1 MVHVHRDRPP
11 AGDPVGY
18 IRLLGRIFFQVVA
31 GVVVVVLHL
40 CFLFSLSPGSSIW
53 RELTRLGGRAWK
65 GLRLL
70 LFLPVGSG
78 EGPNWSLRSDASRN
92 PAGDG

>member
-1 MVHVHRDRPP
+1 MTQLDTSDSLE
-11 AGDPVGY
+11 G
-18 IRLLGRIFFQVVA
+18 LFFQVVA

-92 PAGDG
+92 PVVLPIGEN